1 MTDQGHARGQDPS
14 IGTGIEDRFWSL
26 VRALPVVGRVI
37 REIEREIDTV
47 YYLLVIALTAL
58 VLAIQTWGL
67 PALVLTAVG
76 LVPVIFILLIWVTL
90 P

>member
-1 MTDQGHARGQDPS
+1 MTAQSFETVTPTRS
-14 IGTGIEDRFWSL
+14 RLSRF

-47 YYLLVIALTAL
+47 YYLLVIVLTAL
-58 VLAIQTWGL
+58 VLAVQTWG
-67 PALVLTAVG
+67 PAALVVTAVG
-76 LVPVIFILLIWVTL
+76 LVPVIFVLLFWITL